1 MLMDYTNFSPNL
13 AGIVSFLRIA
23 RLPLPPPWLVL
34 NRNEWMNTL
43 DKLTI
48 LADAAKFDASC
59 ASSGSTRKAKSGAL
73 GDTAASGICHSWS
86 ADGRCIS
93 LLKILLSNDCR
104 FDCIYCMSRRSNQC
118 ARATFS
124 PDEVADLTINFYRRN
139 YIEGL
144 FLSSAVYASPE
155 QTMSDM
161 VDVCR
166 LLRAKY
172 AFNGYIH
179 LKVIPGAPQELVN
192 KAGMLADRLSV
203 NIELPSAA
211 SLKELAPQKSR
222 QAILTP
228 MRQIG
233 EAVSNYA
240 TEREKSRRAPKFC
253 PAGQST
259 QMIIGASAE
268 SDLHILTLSQSLYTK
283 MQLRRVYYSAYI
295 AVNSAPSLPMP
306 ATAPPLLREHR
317 LYQADW
323 LLRFYQFRAEE
334 ILQADAPNLDER
346 LDPKAAWALRHF
358 DLFPL
363 DINRASYEELLRVPG
378 LGVTSAR
385 RIVAARRVT
394 VIREEDLKKLGLV
407 MKRARYF
414 LSINGKKLAAAIPS
428 HHDLISAMCRL
439 EKPAVKHLIPQYQQL
454 SLF

>member
-1 MLMDYTNFSPNL
+1 
-13 AGIVSFLRIA
+13 
-23 RLPLPPPWLVL
+23 
-34 NRNEWMNTL
+34 MNTL

-59 ASSGSTRKAKSGAL
+59 ASSGSNRKAKPGAL
-73 GDTAASGICHSWS
+73 GNAAASGICHSWS

-104 FDCIYCMSRRSNQC
+104 LDCVYCMSRRSNHC
-118 ARATFS
+118 ARATFT

-161 VDVCR
+161 VDVCHQ
-166 LLRAKY
+166 LRTKY

-179 LKVIPGAPQELVN
+179 LKVIPGAPQELVA

-222 QAILTP
+222 QGILTP

-233 EAVSNYA
+233 EAASNYGA
-240 TEREKSRRAPKFC
+240 ERKKSRRTPKFC

-295 AVNSAPSLPMP
+295 AVNSAPNLPMP
-306 ATAPPLLREHR
+306 STAPPLVREHR

-323 LLRFYQFRAEE
+323 LIRFYQFQAEE
-334 ILQADAPNLDER
+334 ILQATAPNLDER

-378 LGVTSAR
+378 LGLTSAR
-385 RIVAARRVT
+385 RIIATRRVAA
-394 VIREEDLKKLGLV
+394 IREEDLKKLGLV

-414 LSINGKKLAAAIPS
+414 LSINGKKLVAAIPS
-428 HHDLISAMCRL
+428 HQDLLAAMCRL
-439 EKPAVKHLIPQYQQL
+439 EKPAISHLSPQYQQL
-454 SLF
+454 RLF